1 MNSARF
7 LLFAPGTP
15 FPDAVATALVARYR
29 ERLPDLT
36 RLSLVLASPALA
48 QPLRAA
54 LARAAGGAVMSQ
66 RIVGLSRYALDAL
79 PADSPA
85 PLSALAC
92 RLQLTEWLGRL
103 RSVFPGEDPA
113 RVADAL
119 FDLFEDLALNAVEL
133 PADEAAFAEQL
144 RAAYGAPLSPEAL
157 SREAR
162 IVHTLWRFYVEA
174 IGDRAPAIA
183 RLRGLR
189 EAMASAE
196 DTLLIGFDQLSRAEA
211 TLVAPALADGRV
223 ALWTRG
229 AADGRAAAALHAL
242 AERLQQT
249 PEVVAAP
256 ATPRSRLLS
265 AWLADDGTALHAR
278 ASALAANAASGQ
290 HDAGGLRMVAA
301 SSAEHEARIV
311 DLAAREALLA
321 GARRIAVVSSD
332 RRLARRLRAL
342 LERAGLGLE
351 DRVGW
356 ALSTSRAAAALSSW
370 LECLETGFHFRPL
383 LDLLKSGF
391 FTGEPVQRPE
401 PVLAARLE
409 RVLMFPR
416 RDAPPAP
423 VAGLAALAG
432 CVDHSFP
439 ALFERLRLAAIE
451 LPVNGPAQLAAD
463 WARGLL
469 ASLSAVGIVAGL
481 ADDDAGSQVVA
492 ALRQIES
499 AVQGIP
505 LRMRWREFRAV
516 LDRHLEEAT
525 FRPAPAGLG
534 APRVALYTLE
544 QTQGLQA
551 DLVILASATP
561 SQLPGHAPGELFF
574 NQSVRHEFGLEGW
587 AERQA
592 RALARLRNLLE
603 AAPQILLSYAPDQDG
618 ERAQPAPWLEALA
631 ALAEAAGQ
639 APLHDPS
646 LAERAARADSQIAA
660 LDPAPVTPAVMPAPP
675 ARPALL
681 RPQLSASGHQMLIDC
696 PYRWHVR
703 YALGLEAGSAP
714 DDPVTRADF
723 GERVHLILRSFH
735 EHHDPAMPPP
745 YAGSFDEADQATV
758 IACLQALADAAFA
771 RDLDARPLARIWR
784 REFEG
789 LTPWLAETL
798 IARSRDVQVQ
808 VEWEQPRSVAGWT
821 LKGTIDRLESDA
833 DGQRIVDYK
842 TGSRVPKPEEI
853 TAGEAVQLPHYGLE
867 AGRAASL
874 EYWKLAAEKEK
885 DRLQAVP
892 DAALTPL
899 LSGIEARLAQLR
911 RDIDAGHAL
920 PAHGDE
926 AVCTRCDYRGICRLG
941 ARVPA

>member
-1 MNSARF
+1 MSSARF
-7 LLFAPGTP
+7 LLFAPGAR
-15 FPDAVATALVARYR
+15 FPDAVAEALVAEYR

-36 RLSLVLASPALA
+36 RLNLVLASPALA
-48 QPLRAA
+48 APLRAA
-54 LARAAGGAVMSQ
+54 LARAAGGAVMSP
-66 RIVGLSRYALDAL
+66 RISSLARDALDAL

-103 RSVFPGEDPA
+103 RSVFPGEDPG

-119 FDLFEDLALNAVEL
+119 FDLFEDLALNAVTL

-162 IVHTLWRFYVEA
+162 IVHTLWRFYVEE

-189 EAMASAE
+189 AALAAAK
-196 DTLLIGFDQLSRAEA
+196 DTLLIGFDALSRAEA
-211 TLVAPALADGRV
+211 ALIAPALAEGRA

-229 AADGRAAAALHAL
+229 AADGRAAVALQAL
-242 AERLQQT
+242 AQRLRQT
-249 PEVVAAP
+249 PVVVP
-256 ATPRSRLLS
+256 STTTPRAGLLS
-265 AWLADDGTALHAR
+265 AWLADGEETLLAR
-278 ASALAANAASGQ
+278 AAALKAAGASGPT
-290 HDAGGLRMVAA
+290 GLRMVAA

-311 DLAAREALLA
+311 DLAVREAVLA
-321 GARRIAVVSSD
+321 GQRRIAVVSSD

-492 ALRQIES
+492 ALRQIET

-505 LRMRWREFRAV
+505 LRLRWSEFRAV

-525 FRPAPAGLG
+525 FRPAPAGIG

-561 SQLPGHAPGELFF
+561 AQLPGHATGELFF
-574 NQSVRHEFGLEGW
+574 NQSVRHELGLEGW

-592 RALARLRNLLE
+592 LALARLRNLLE
-603 AAPQILLSYAPDQDG
+603 AAPQIIISYAADQDG
-618 ERAQPAPWLEALA
+618 ERAQPAPWLEALS
-631 ALAEAAGQ
+631 ALAEAAGH
-639 APLHDPS
+639 APLHDEA
-646 LAERAARADSQIAA
+646 LAERAASAESQIAA
-660 LDPAPVTPAVMPAPP
+660 LHPQAIAAARMPAPS
-675 ARPALL
+675 ARAALL
-681 RPQLSASGHQMLIDC
+681 PRALSASGHQMLIDC

-703 YALGLEAGSAP
+703 YALGLDAGSAP

-745 YAGSFDEADQATV
+745 YAGPLDAADPAPV
-758 IACLQALADAAFA
+758 VACLRTLADAAFA
-771 RDLDARPLARIWR
+771 RDLAARPLARIWR
-784 REFEG
+784 REFEA
-789 LTPWLAETL
+789 LTPWLADTL
-798 IARSRDVQVQ
+798 IERSRDVQVQ

-833 DGQRIVDYK
+833 GGQRIVDYK
-842 TGSRVPKPEEI
+842 TGSRVPKLDEI
-853 TAGEAVQLPHYGLE
+853 KAGEAVQLPHYGLE

-874 EYWKLAAEKEK
+874 EYWKLAADKEK

-892 DAALTPL
+892 DAELTPL
-899 LSGIEARLAQLR
+899 LAGVEARLAQLR

-926 AVCTRCDYRGICRLG
+926 AVCTHCDYRGVCRLG